1 MVPDCLVYVDYLSHQ
16 VYGESGPPAF
26 VETRQSSVKW
36 TDWVGA
42 KARFV
47 PSLTRPQHENGD
59 YERTREHFRKLGIEA
74 TGYVLWPTA
83 SASAAKSR
91 LSIGLAAAAAGA
103 SSSSG
108 TGECCYSDQGTA
120 AESCYGNHPLSCPAE
135 GWCAESQSNC
145 EECGGRFCPKTPT
158 PTLERKERFT
168 CRVEA
173 KHKLREATCAVPRLQ
188 QRAPKMNTTRAPK
201 GGGLEGPLKS
211 LGS

>member
-83 SASAAKSR
+83 SASAAR
-91 LSIGLAAAAAGA
+91 RCQQQLWDWRMLLLR
-103 SSSSG
+103 SG
-108 TGECCYSDQGTA
+108 YCGRELLWQ
-120 AESCYGNHPLSCPAE
+120 PPAE
-135 GWCAESQSNC
+135 LPS
-145 EECGGRFCPKTPT
+145 
-158 PTLERKERFT
+158 
-168 CRVEA
+168 
-173 KHKLREATCAVPRLQ
+173 
-188 QRAPKMNTTRAPK
+188 
-201 GGGLEGPLKS
+201 GGLVCGVAVQLRGVWRALLPQDANANAGKEGALHVQ
-211 LGS
+211 G